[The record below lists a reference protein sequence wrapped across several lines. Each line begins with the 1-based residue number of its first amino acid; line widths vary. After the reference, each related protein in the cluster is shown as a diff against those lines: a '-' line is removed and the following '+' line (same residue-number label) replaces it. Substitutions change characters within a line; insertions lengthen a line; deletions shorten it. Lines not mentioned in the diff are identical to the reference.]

1 MAQAKVGGLTIS
13 ELRELVREIIIQT
26 LQEMLGD
33 PDKGLE
39 LRDDFVVELQRSL
52 EAVEA
57 GGKTEP
63 VQEVAAKLGLTW

>member
-1 MAQAKVGGLTIS
+1 MAQAKVGELTIS

-57 GGKTEP
+57 GSKTEP